1 MPNLFQ
7 KMLNSLEK
15 TRKQLRT
22 GLDSVLSK
30 FVSIDGELFEE
41 LEEMLI
47 LSDVG
52 TVTSAIIMDNL
63 RMRVK
68 AERVTDVADVKNLLI
83 EVIAGMLAG
92 AGMNTPLPSPAA
104 ILVIGV
110 NGAGKT
116 TSIGKLTNL
125 FMSQGKKVV
134 VAAADT
140 FRAAAIDQLA
150 VWCERCGVDMIRHQ
164 ENSDPGAVVYDS
176 IAAAKSRRADILI
189 CDTAGRLQNKKNLME
204 ELKKLFR
211 ILSAQYPEAHR
222 EVYLVVDATTG
233 QNGLNQ
239 AKVFKEAADVTGI
252 ILTKLDGTAKGGI
265 VIAIQTELK
274 IPVKYI
280 CTGEA
285 LDDIQ
290 PFDPNAFA
298 NAMFID
304 G

>member
-1 MPNLFQ
+1 MASLFQ
-7 KMLNSLEK
+7 KMLGSLDK
-15 TRKQLRT
+15 TRRQLQT
-22 GLDSVLSK
+22 GLDSILSR
-30 FVSIDGELFEE
+30 FVSIDDDLFEE
-41 LEEMLI
+41 LEEILI

-52 TVTSAIIMDNL
+52 AATSRNILDRL

-68 AERVTDVADVKNLLI
+68 AERVTNVSEIKRLLS
-83 EVIAGMLAG
+83 EEIAEMLDGQA
-92 AGMNTPLPSPAA
+92 NSPLESPAA

-110 NGAGKT
+110 NGVGKT
-116 TSIGKLTNL
+116 TSIGKLTNY
-125 FMSQGKKVV
+125 FMNQGKKVV

-150 VWCERCGVDMIRHQ
+150 VWCERCGADMIRHQ

-176 IAAAKSRRADILI
+176 VAAARSRRADILI

-211 ILSAQYPEAHR
+211 ILTTQFPEAHL
-222 EVYLVVDATTG
+222 EVFLVIDATTG

-239 AKVFKEAADVTGI
+239 AKVFKEAAEVTGV

-265 VIAIQTELK
+265 VIAIQNDLK

-290 PFDPNAFA
+290 PFNSGAFTRA
-298 NAMFID
+298 LF
-304 G
+304 GE

>member
-1 MPNLFQ
+1 MPNFFQ
-7 KMLNSLEK
+7 KMRSSLEK
-15 TRKQLRT
+15 TRKQLRS
-22 GLDSVLSK
+22 GLDAILSK
-30 FVSIDGELFEE
+30 FVNIDDELFEE

-52 TVTSAIIMDNL
+52 SVTSAVIMDRL
-63 RMRVK
+63 RARVK
-68 AERVTDVADVKNLLI
+68 AERVTDAADVKDLLI
-83 EVIAGMLAG
+83 GEIAKILGG
-92 AGMNTPLPSPAA
+92 AQPDVPLPSPTA
-104 ILVIGV
+104 ILIIGV

-125 FMSQGKKVV
+125 YMNQGKKVI

-150 VWCERCGVDMIRHQ
+150 VWCGRCGVDMIRHQ
-164 ENSDPGAVVYDS
+164 ENSDPGSVVYDS
-176 IAAAKSRRADILI
+176 VAAAKSRKADILI

-211 ILSAQYPEAHR
+211 ILSIQFPEAHR

-233 QNGLNQ
+233 QNGMNQ
-239 AKVFKEAADVTGI
+239 AKVFKEAAEVNGI

-265 VIAIQTELK
+265 VIAIQNELK

-290 PFDPNAFA
+290 PFDADAFA
-298 NAMFID
+298 GALFV
-304 G
+304 